1 MGRPKSPRR
10 AEEMLKPLII
20 RADASPRIGTGHV
33 MRSLALAQAWMA
45 RGGAVYLLAAHLTPA
60 LEKRLVDKGLH
71 LERLEVE
78 SGTKADAIQVSA
90 AIREHGADW
99 VVVDGYCFDGTYQ
112 RWLKEAWG
120 RVLFVDDYGH
130 CDRYVADLVLNQNI
144 DAEEA
149 WYANRAESTKL
160 LLGPRY
166 ALLRKE
172 FWPWRQPRRQP
183 AERGQ
188 RVLVTL
194 GGGDPDNVTSMVV
207 RALDRLSAR
216 EVKVTL
222 VVGGSSPHL
231 DAIQET
237 VEKASVP
244 IDLRHDVDQM
254 ATLMAEADVAV
265 SAGGSTCWELAFMG
279 IPNSIIVLAANQRGI
294 ASGLDAAGVSINL
307 GWYET
312 VEEAAVTDSVQSLLH
327 DDAQRLEM
335 AARGQELVDGRGTH
349 RILHSGLLHARK
361 AI

>member
-1 MGRPKSPRR
+1 MGRPKSTRR

-33 MRSLALAQAWMA
+33 MRGLALAQAWMA

-60 LEKRLVDKGLH
+60 LEKRLVDEGLH

-78 SGTKADAIQVSA
+78 PGTGADAAQVKA
-90 AIREHGADW
+90 ALREYGANW
-99 VVVDGYCFDGTYQ
+99 VVVDGYHFDGMYQ
-112 RWLKEAWG
+112 RWLKEVGA

-149 WYANRAESTKL
+149 WYANRAESTKV

-172 FWPWRQPRRQP
+172 FWPWREPRRQP

-207 RALDRLSAR
+207 RALDQLSER
-216 EVKVTL
+216 DVEVTL
-222 VVGGSSPHL
+222 IVGGSSPHL
-231 DAIQET
+231 DAIKKA
-237 VEKASVP
+237 VEDVSLS
-244 IDLRHDVDQM
+244 INLRHDVDQM
-254 ATLMAEADVAV
+254 AMFMAEADVAV

-279 IPNSIIVLAANQRGI
+279 IPNSIIVLADNQRGI

-312 VEEAAVTDSVQSLLH
+312 LEEAAVTDSVQSLLH
-327 DDAQRLEM
+327 DDAQRFEM
-335 AARGQELVDGRGTH
+335 TARGQELVDGRGTH